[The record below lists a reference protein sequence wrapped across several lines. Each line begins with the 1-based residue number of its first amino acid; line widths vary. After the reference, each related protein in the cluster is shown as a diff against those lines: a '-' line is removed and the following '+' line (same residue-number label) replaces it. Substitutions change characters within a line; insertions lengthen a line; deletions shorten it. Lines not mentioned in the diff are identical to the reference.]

1 MQKVSFTNSDV
12 YKYIFSLTFAD
23 FILQGISCL
32 TDPPAPEFNIL
43 CNSYDNDFCVNNEE
57 IFQCSSSD
65 EINGNEILKFNIF
78 RIQRNT
84 EVFVS
89 ES

>member
-1 MQKVSFTNSDV
+1 MQKFSFTNVDV
-12 YKYIFSLTFAD
+12 YKYIFSVTFAD

-65 EINGNEILKFNIF
+65 EINGMKFLSSTFFVFSAILK
-78 RIQRNT
+78 
-84 EVFVS
+84 S
-89 ES
+89 S